1 MALMRTNRLT
11 SKTTPPQKTQN
22 VKGVTVS
29 NKPPRKLTPAAEL
42 EAQDAAYKRYQQD
55 SEAYDVKMKRYNE
68 SQTSGRDYRPFFGSE
83 SNTRRLNDQETAEWN
98 KRKREES
105 DYLHNP
111 GDLFMEEKNI
121 NVNKGSYKKVYAPG
135 GKEYQGSEGA
145 WLSDY
150 VKPTAPT
157 KVSPADW
164 SNVELNK
171 IPTKTPRITSKPG
184 RLKGYKGQEDP
195 PKFVSPGVEMTVKS
209 KTYHGS
215 SGTQY
220 KTRRAQDVEKLNM
233 EGKAADD
240 PRANKKP
247 GYKRQEKLF
256 KSYAGTSVLGESHIG
271 KSANEIRDY
280 KKEMKSQR
288 AAYRR
293 EDNLE
298 GIAATGMEVKQARQA
313 ERFVKGKQAHFNDKN
328 YQKTTGK
335 TSRIAPDYRNSADN
349 AANRNTMQAKL
360 DAISAKGKNNT
371 SLY

>member
-1 MALMRTNRLT
+1 MAIMRTNRLS
-11 SKTTPPQKTQN
+11 SKTTPP
-22 VKGVTVS
+22 
-29 NKPPRKLTPAAEL
+29 PRKIITEAEAY
-42 EAQDAAYKRYQQD
+42 AQDAAYKRYQQD
-55 SEAYDVKMKRYNE
+55 VDAYNAKMKKYNE
-68 SQTSGRDYRPFFGSE
+68 KIKDRDYRFVFGSE

-98 KRKREES
+98 KREREGSE
-105 DYLHNP
+105 YLHNP
-111 GDLFMEEKNI
+111 GDLYLEAKNI
-121 NVNKGSYKKVYAPG
+121 NVNKDNYKKISAPG
-135 GKEYQGSEGA
+135 GKEYQGSMGA
-145 WLSDY
+145 YLADY

-157 KVSPADW
+157 KVDPTDW
-164 SNVELNK
+164 SNVKLEMAK
-171 IPTKTPRITSKPG
+171 IKTPTRITSKPG
-184 RLKGYKGQEDP
+184 KLRGYKGQEERP
-195 PKFVSPGVEMTVKS
+195 GFTAPGVETTVKS

-233 EGKAADD
+233 EGKQADD

-288 AAYRR
+288 RAYRR

-298 GIAATGMEVKQARQA
+298 GIAATGMEIKQARQA
-313 ERFVKGKQAHFNDKN
+313 ERFVKGKQTHFNDEN

-335 TSRIAPDYRNSADN
+335 TSRIAPDYRKSIEN
-349 AANRNTMQAKL
+349 ATNRNTMQAKL

>member
-1 MALMRTNRLT
+1 MAIMRTNRLS
-11 SKTTPPQKTQN
+11 SKTTPP
-22 VKGVTVS
+22 
-29 NKPPRKLTPAAEL
+29 PRKIITEAEAY
-42 EAQDAAYKRYQQD
+42 AQDAAYKKYKEQD
-55 SEAYDVKMKRYNE
+55 LPLYEKRMQRYNQE
-68 SQTSGRDYRPFFGSE
+68 LKSPPKDYNAVFGGKK
-83 SNTRRLNDQETAEWN
+83 NVRYLDKAELAEYN
-98 KRKREES
+98 KNNLREDPTNIEYGS
-105 DYLHNP
+105 VEVGKSYSKKVGDKDWMIGAAHHTHNP
-111 GDLFMEEKNI
+111 I
-121 NVNKGSYKKVYAPG
+121 
-135 GKEYQGSEGA
+135 
-145 WLSDY
+145 
-150 VKPTAPT
+150 KPTAPT
-157 KVSPADW
+157 KVDPTDW
-164 SNVELNK
+164 SNVKLEMAK
-171 IPTKTPRITSKPG
+171 IKTPTRITSKPG
-184 RLKGYKGQEDP
+184 KLRGYKGQEEP
-195 PKFVSPGVEMTVKS
+195 PGFTAPGVETTVKS

-233 EGKAADD
+233 EGKQADD

-288 AAYRR
+288 RAYRR

-298 GIAATGMEVKQARQA
+298 GIAATGMEVRQARQA
-313 ERFVKGKQAHFNDKN
+313 ERFVKGKQTHFNDEN

-335 TSRIAPDYRNSADN
+335 TSRIAPDYRKSTEN
-349 AANRNTMQAKL
+349 ATNRNTMQAKL